1 MRRRAFIA
9 NVGAAAAAWPLGA
22 RAQQPGPLRR
32 LGILVTT
39 SENDPEWST
48 ERRAF
53 LEAMQSLGWTDGANV
68 RIDYRFAAGDR
79 DRLAASGKELVGLTP
94 DVLLARSTTAVRA
107 LLAET
112 RTIPIVFVS
121 VSDPVGEKFAASL
134 ARPGGNAT
142 GFTNVEATMGGK
154 WLELLKEVAPLLRR
168 VGILFNPRVA
178 VAGGSFFLP
187 PIEAAAPAF
196 ALTLNILPVHTVREM
211 EQAVAALAR
220 EPNSALVVPPD
231 VFIVANRASVIEL
244 AARHRLP
251 AVYAFRNMA
260 VEGGLMSYG
269 VDVADLY
276 RRSAAYVDRI
286 LKGDKPGE
294 LPIQA
299 PTRFELVLNLKTAKS
314 IGLEVSREFL
324 LRTDEVIE

>member
-1 MRRRAFIA
+1 M
-9 NVGAAAAAWPLGA
+9 
-22 RAQQPGPLRR
+22 
-32 LGILVTT
+32 
-39 SENDPEWST
+39 
-48 ERRAF
+48 
-53 LEAMQSLGWTDGANV
+53 
-68 RIDYRFAAGDR
+68 
-79 DRLAASGKELVGLTP
+79 
-94 DVLLARSTTAVRA
+94 
-107 LLAET
+107 
-112 RTIPIVFVS
+112 
-121 VSDPVGEKFAASL
+121 
-134 ARPGGNAT
+134 
-142 GFTNVEATMGGK
+142 
-154 WLELLKEVAPLLRR
+154 
-168 VGILFNPRVA
+168 A

-196 ALTLNILPVHTVREM
+196 ALTLDILPVHSVGEM
-211 EQAVAALAR
+211 EEAVTALAR

-286 LKGDKPGE
+286 LRGAEPGE

-299 PTRFELVLNLKTAKS
+299 PTGFELVLNLKTAKS

-324 LRTDEVIE
+324 LRANEVIE

>member
-1 MRRRAFIA
+1 LKRREVIA
-9 NVGAAAAAWPLGA
+9 VIGAAAAWPLAA
-22 RAQQPGPLRR
+22 RAQQARQLRR
-32 LGILVTT
+32 LGVLVTT
-39 SENDPEWST
+39 GENDPEWGT
-48 ERRAF
+48 ERSAF
-53 LEAMQSLGWTDGANV
+53 LEAMQSLGWADGANL

-79 DRLAASGKELVGLTP
+79 DRLAASGKELVSLKP

-154 WLELLKEVAPLLRR
+154 WLELLKEIAPQLRR
-168 VGILFNPRVA
+168 VGVLFNPRVA

-196 ALTLNILPVHTVREM
+196 ALTLDILTVHSVGEM
-211 EQAVAALAR
+211 EEAVTALAR

-231 VFIVANRASVIEL
+231 VFIVANRASVIAL

-260 VEGGLMSYG
+260 AEGGLMSYG

-286 LKGDKPGE
+286 LRGAVPGE

-299 PTRFELVLNLKTAKS
+299 PTGFELVLNLKTAKS

-324 LRTDEVIE
+324 LRANEVIE

>member
-1 MRRRAFIA
+1 MI
-9 NVGAAAAAWPLGA
+9 GAAAAWPRAA
-22 RAQQPGPLRR
+22 RAQHADQLRR
-32 LGILVTT
+32 LGVLVTT
-39 SENDPEWST
+39 GENDPEWGT
-48 ERRAF
+48 ERTAF
-53 LEAMQSLGWTDGANV
+53 LEAMQSLGWTDGVNLRV
-68 RIDYRFAAGDR
+68 DYRFAAGDK
-79 DRLAASGKELVGLTP
+79 DRLATASKELVALKP
-94 DVLLARSTTAVRA
+94 DVLLARSTIAVRA

-112 RTIPIVFVS
+112 RTIPVVFVS
-121 VSDPVGEKFAASL
+121 AADPLGEKFAASL

-154 WLELLKEVAPLLRR
+154 WLELLKEIAPHLRR
-168 VGILFNPRVA
+168 VGILFNPQVA
-178 VAGGSFFLP
+178 VAGGSFFVQ

-196 ALTLNILPVHTVREM
+196 ELTLDILPVHSVDEM
-211 EQAVAALAR
+211 KEAVAVLAR

-244 AARHRLP
+244 AARYRLP

-286 LKGDKPGE
+286 LRGAQPGE

-299 PTRFELVLNLKTAKS
+299 PTNFELVLNLKTAKS
-314 IGLEVSREFL
+314 LGIEVSRELL
-324 LRTDEVIE
+324 LRANEVIE

>member
-1 MRRRAFIA
+1 MRRRAFITA
-9 NVGAAAAAWPLGA
+9 IGTAAAWPLRA
-22 RAQQPGPLRR
+22 RAQQVRQLGR
-32 LGILVTT
+32 LGVLVTT
-39 SENDPEWST
+39 GESDPEWKT
-48 ERRAF
+48 ERTAF

-79 DRLAASGKELVGLTP
+79 DRLAASGKELVGLKP

-142 GFTNVEATMGGK
+142 GFTNVEGTMGGK
-154 WLELLKEVAPLLRR
+154 WLELLKEVAPHLRR

-187 PIEAAAPAF
+187 PIKAAAPAF
-196 ALTLNILPVHTVREM
+196 ALTLDILPVHSVGEM
-211 EQAVAALAR
+211 EEAVTALAR

-251 AVYAFRNMA
+251 AIYAFRNMA

-276 RRSAAYVDRI
+276 RRSAAYVDRV
-286 LKGDKPGE
+286 LRGAQPGE

-299 PTRFELVLNLKTAKS
+299 PISFELVLNLKTAKS
-314 IGLEVSREFL
+314 LGLALSPSLL
-324 LRTDEVIE
+324 LRGEVIE

>member
-1 MRRRAFIA
+1 MI
-9 NVGAAAAAWPLGA
+9 GAAAAWPLAA
-22 RAQQPGPLRR
+22 RAQHARQLRR
-32 LGILVTT
+32 LGVLVTT
-39 SENDPEWST
+39 GENDPEWGT
-48 ERRAF
+48 ERTAF
-53 LEAMQSLGWTDGANV
+53 LEAMQSLGWTDGANL

-79 DRLAASGKELVGLTP
+79 DRLAASGKELVGLKP

-154 WLELLKEVAPLLRR
+154 WLELLKEIAPHLRR
-168 VGILFNPRVA
+168 VGVLFNPRVA

-196 ALTLNILPVHTVREM
+196 ALTLDILPVHSVGEM
-211 EQAVAALAR
+211 EEAVTALAR

-231 VFIVANRASVIEL
+231 VFIVANRASVI
-244 AARHRLP
+244 AARRSSPP
-251 AVYAFRNMA
+251 A
-260 VEGGLMSYG
+260 GGLCVPQHG
-269 VDVADLY
+269 
-276 RRSAAYVDRI
+276 RRGR
-286 LKGDKPGE
+286 PH
-294 LPIQA
+294 
-299 PTRFELVLNLKTAKS
+299 VLRGRRRRPVSTLS
-314 IGLEVSREFL
+314 GLCRPHSPRRHSRASC
-324 LRTDEVIE
+324 RSRRRPASSSSST